1 MMKHLAQPD
10 STDNSPKDSPKD
22 PTFQQQVQRLHELTV
37 WGRWLVVLAAWL
49 VLAPLC
55 LWQLRYPISLILDYF
70 TWAAVYYGLYFQP
83 WPALGLAF
91 CVALTTA
98 VLVWQSRNILFG
110 LPPRTQLRLE
120 RQVLTIRRQGESHP
134 LWRLVCEDKPRSP
147 TLRNP

>member
-1 MMKHLAQPD
+1 MNQPPGAP
-10 STDNSPKDSPKD
+10 NPVPAVAKD

-37 WGRWLVVLAAWL
+37 WGRWLVVLASWII
-49 VLAPLC
+49 LAPLC
-55 LWQLRYPISLILDYF
+55 LWELRYPISLTLDYF

-110 LPPRTQLRLE
+110 LPKRTQRRLE
-120 RQVLTIRRQGESHP
+120 RQVLYIRQQGESHP
-134 LWRLVCEDKPRSP
+134 LWQFVCAENARSP
-147 TLRNP
+147 KSPKLRNP